1 MRRTILVA
9 LAALLAACGGGAS
22 EEDPTSD
29 EAAVDDTSGGER
41 AAAPLADPATPEG
54 ILQRLA
60 RAMPLD
66 TSEWDAETNRLVE
79 PGGVEPLVGTSRA
92 AIVASLGEPN
102 AADYAAEGRAG
113 WTIGRIETARMGH
126 PPILVV
132 ELDAAGVVTGA
143 RFQLSM

>member
-1 MRRTILVA
+1 MA
-9 LAALLAACGGGAS
+9 LAALLAACGGAS
-22 EEDPTSD
+22 DEETASD
-29 EAAVDDTSGGER
+29 EAPIEDTSGGER
-41 AAAPLADPATPEG
+41 EAAPLADPTTPEG

-66 TSEWDAETNRLVE
+66 PSAWDAETNRLVE

-92 AIVASLGEPN
+92 TIVASLGEPN
-102 AADYAAEGRAG
+102 AAELTAEGRAG
-113 WTIGRIETARMGH
+113 WTIGRIEAARMGH

-132 ELDAAGVVTGA
+132 ELDAAGVATAA